1 MGPLDRVRLQLTA
14 TYMVMD
20 RLKTTEHTQMT
31 ITGERTGPWPG
42 AYQFARRLERL
53 QRFIDTVWAE
63 LESRA

>member
-1 MGPLDRVRLQLTA
+1 MDPLERARLQITA
-14 TYMVMD
+14 TQMALD
-20 RLKTTEHTQMT
+20 RLKTPEHTQMT

-42 AYQFARRLERL
+42 AYQLARRLERL